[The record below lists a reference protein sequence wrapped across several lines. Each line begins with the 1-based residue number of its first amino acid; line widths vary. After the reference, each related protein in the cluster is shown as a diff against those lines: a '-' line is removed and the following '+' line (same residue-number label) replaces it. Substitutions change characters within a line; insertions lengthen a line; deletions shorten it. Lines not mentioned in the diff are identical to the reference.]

1 MNIQQIAAL
10 AGVSISTVSRVFS
23 HRQGVREDVR
33 DRVMEIARD
42 HNYRPRFTTR
52 ERNVVVIT
60 PYNTVF
66 PVQSCV
72 DMILMA
78 LAQTLPLNGFRM
90 EILPVNNMERLDS
103 IQFCGA
109 AAIGC
114 DPADFPRWAER
125 FPEPLFI
132 IDRTPA
138 GKVPNGF
145 CFVHSDEAQG
155 MTIALE
161 HLISRGC
168 GRIGCIIHGTPERGN
183 ALIRRQAI
191 AEVLEKH
198 GRGGEGLIFYSG
210 DGDEKYVELIGKLL
224 RKGVDALFC
233 PGGNAGIISLYAL
246 GLFNKTVPT
255 DVSLIASEQTAFS
268 MYTTP
273 PLTTLSPDYRQL
285 AQHVCDLLEKWIDN
299 RPLPPSV
306 SVPYRLIRRES
317 CR

>member
-1 MNIQQIAAL
+1 MNIQQIAKL
-10 AGVSISTVSRVFS
+10 SGVSISTVSRVFS
-23 HRQGVREDVR
+23 RRPGVRDEVR
-33 DRVMEIARD
+33 DRVMEIARS
-42 HNYRPRFTTR
+42 HGYRPRFTSR

-60 PYNTVF
+60 PYNAVF

-72 DMILMA
+72 DMLLMA

-90 EILPVNNMERLDS
+90 EILPVNNLERLDS

-114 DPADFPRWAER
+114 ELADFPKWAER

-138 GKVPNGF
+138 GKVPPGIGF
-145 CFVHSDEAQG
+145 VRSDEAQG
-155 MTIALE
+155 MKMALE
-161 HLISRGC
+161 YLFSRGC
-168 GRIGCIIHGTPERGN
+168 RRIGCIIHGTPERGN
-183 ALIRRQAI
+183 ALIRRRAV
-191 AEVLEKH
+191 ADFMKNRVPDADD
-198 GRGGEGLIFYSG
+198 LIYYSG

-224 RKGVDALFC
+224 KKGVDALFC

-246 GLFNKTVPT
+246 NLFGRSVPG

-273 PLTTLSPDYRQL
+273 PLTTLSPDYPQL
-285 AQHVCDLLEKWIDN
+285 AQHVCDLLESWIGN
-299 RPLPPSV
+299 SPTASPEG
-306 SVPYRLIRRES
+306 VPYRLIRRES